1 MLFKLITYCMIILD
15 KVLSHLIFQYP
26 VKEDNLM
33 NSYFERVSSN
43 LNHDDLAV
51 LTSNQNDASIKLKA
65 MSKQEVIEESSK
77 AGMTLS
83 EAAIRKALYRLEALM
98 FIEIVPGSRN
108 HKLMITDFGTS
119 ALLSQLERIDS

>member
-1 MLFKLITYCMIILD
+1 
-15 KVLSHLIFQYP
+15 
-26 VKEDNLM
+26 M
-33 NSYFERVSSN
+33 NSYLERVSAN

-51 LTSNQNDASIKLKA
+51 LTYLNQNDASIKLKA
-65 MSKQEVIEESSK
+65 MSKHEVIEESAR

>member
-1 MLFKLITYCMIILD
+1 MIILD

-51 LTSNQNDASIKLKA
+51 LTYLNQNDASIKLKA